1 MSERESNNSDPT
13 VEIHTDL
20 CKGCVFCVDVCPEE
34 VLSMSDMINAR
45 GYRFAVYAG
54 ERCTGCGVCFYNCPE
69 PSAITVYKGTKKR
82 AEVSRG

>member
-1 MSERESNNSDPT
+1 MSENESNNSEPT
-13 VEIHTDL
+13 VEIHNNL

-34 VLSMSDMINAR
+34 CLSMSEMINSR
-45 GYRFAVYAG
+45 GYRYAVYEG

-69 PSAITVYKGTKKR
+69 PAAITVYKGTKKR